1 MHIGCC
7 DARGD
12 MIHVRVPYSSHFA
25 VNAEPLPHQEDK
37 LLECTYVVLQFIVK
51 LMCVIAVCSDFIL

>member
-1 MHIGCC
+1 
-7 DARGD
+7 